1 MKLYVILS
9 IILCFSCTILA
20 QSLNNDPTIEFGP
33 KNLKDPME
41 EIHVL
46 SLYYLLGF
54 MVLHFGGVLLA
65 ECTTQKG
72 LISRVIS
79 GNKKE

>member
-1 MKLYVILS
+1 VFYVCSAI
-9 IILCFSCTILA
+9 
-20 QSLNNDPTIEFGP
+20 SLVTGLLIEFGP

-65 ECTTQKG
+65 ECTSEKG
-72 LISRVIS
+72 IVSRIIS
-79 GNKKE
+79 GSKKE

>member
-1 MKLYVILS
+1 
-9 IILCFSCTILA
+9 
-20 QSLNNDPTIEFGP
+20 
-33 KNLKDPME
+33 ME

-72 LISRVIS
+72 LISRIIS
-79 GNKKE
+79 GSKKE